1 MLVHLRVHDLV
12 LIDDL
17 DLPLSPGFNVLT
29 GETGAGKSLVATAI
43 HLLLGRRSSPDIVR
57 RGAAEAK
64 VEGLFDISDEAG
76 VRARLIDAG
85 SEAGDE
91 LLIRR
96 VIPAEGRQRCF
107 VNGRLAS
114 LALLADL
121 AEGLASFASQHEH
134 LTLLEP
140 ARQLALVDA
149 FGDLGERVAAMGRL
163 HAAAVAAKNRHEG
176 LLGRERDRAQRLDY
190 LSYQVREIEALAP
203 RPGEIEELE
212 REAGRLRHQELLLDT
227 SRRAADELYES
238 DGSLYER
245 LSTMAKDLDRAAEHD
260 PALAGES
267 SRLHEAAEIAEDTA
281 RRLADYAASAQA
293 DPDRLS
299 EVEDRRNALLDLTKK
314 HGMDLADLV
323 DHAAAMRAEAAELSR
338 WEEAVEEARAALGAA
353 RDTAAKHAAALSSA
367 RRRAGRKLAKAVAVE
382 LSDLSLGG
390 GTFEVAIEQA
400 DGDPGPTGADRAE
413 FLVALNPGEG
423 THALRQVASG
433 GELSRLMLGL
443 RRAVSGVGPVGT
455 YVFDEVDSGIG
466 GAVASAVGRKL
477 AEVAAHHQVIC
488 VTHLPQI
495 AGRADTHLLV
505 AKGSQKG
512 RTFTEVRRLNDDERV
527 QEVARMLGGE
537 TLTDKTKAA
546 ARELLAG

>member
-1 MLVHLRVHDLV
+1 MLVHLRVRDLV

-17 DLPLSPGFNVLT
+17 DLPLAAGFTVMT

-43 HLLLGRRSSPDIVR
+43 HLLLGRKSSPDIVR
-57 RGAAEAK
+57 LGAAEAC

-85 SEAGDE
+85 YEADDE

-96 VIPAEGRQRCF
+96 IVPAEGRQRCF

-149 FGDLGERVAAMGRL
+149 FGDLGERVGKMGKL
-163 HAAAVAAKNRHEG
+163 HTAAVEAKKRYED
-176 LLGRERDRAQRLDY
+176 LLAKERDRAQRLDY
-190 LSYQVREIEALAP
+190 LSYQVKEIEELAP
-203 RPGEIEELE
+203 RAGEIEELE
-212 REAGRLRHQELLLDT
+212 REAGRLRHQELLLGT
-227 SRRAADELYES
+227 SREAADELYES
-238 DGSLYER
+238 DGSVCER
-245 LSTMAKDLDRAAEHD
+245 LSSMARDLDRAAEHD
-260 PALAGES
+260 PALAAES
-267 SRLHEAAEIAEDTA
+267 SRLAEAAEITEDAA
-281 RRLADYAASAQA
+281 RRLADYAARAEA
-293 DPDRLS
+293 DPERL
-299 EVEDRRNALLDLTKK
+299 EEIEDRRSALLDLTKK
-314 HGMDLADLV
+314 HGMDLAELV
-323 DHAAAMRAEAAELSR
+323 PYAEATREEVDELSR
-338 WEEAVEEARAALGAA
+338 YEEAVEEARNALAAA
-353 RDTAAKHAAALSSA
+353 RASAARHASGLSAA
-367 RRRAGRKLAKAVAVE
+367 RRRAASKLAKAVAAE
-382 LSDLSLGG
+382 LADLSLGA
-390 GTFEVAIEQA
+390 GTFEVALSPV

-423 THALRQVASG
+423 THPLRQVASG

-443 RRAVSGVGPVGT
+443 RRAVTGVGPVGT

-477 AEVAAHHQVIC
+477 LEVAEHHQVVC

-505 AKGSQKG
+505 VKGSQKG
-512 RTFTEVRRLNDDERV
+512 RTLTEVRRLNEEERV

-537 TLTDKTKAA
+537 TLTEKTRAA